1 MTTREQGKGVLRW
14 GLGMG
19 EGLFNLVH
27 LSRDLKEA
35 SGLAMQLSGEKDVVK
50 GQNSKCK
57 GPEMGAGA
65 TCFGKGNEAWVA
77 LVEGEC

>member
-35 SGLAMQLSGEKDVVK
+35 SGLAM
-50 GQNSKCK
+50 
-57 GPEMGAGA
+57 
-65 TCFGKGNEAWVA
+65 
-77 LVEGEC
+77 